1 MIVAA
6 PSVAPVI
13 PAAMNTDPRMRFPR
27 TARVRVSAQYMRAF
41 EQGKRLSDPLF
52 GLHHRA
58 DADVPARLGMA
69 VSRKVDTRA
78 VVRNRI
84 KRVLRETLRP
94 LLPAMPGGD
103 YVFVAR
109 SAAAKAAAPQL
120 RAAIHGLL
128 RRAGALPPPSPG
140 GTMPRPEAACLSS
153 DLPADSAAGRQ
164 SFPA

>member
-1 MIVAA
+1 
-6 PSVAPVI
+6 
-13 PAAMNTDPRMRFPR
+13 
-27 TARVRVSAQYMRAF
+27 
-41 EQGKRLSDPLF
+41 
-52 GLHHRA
+52 
-58 DADVPARLGMA
+58 MA

-128 RRAGALPPPSPG
+128 RRAGALPPPPPA
-140 GTMPRPEAACLSS
+140 GTLPPATPAPSS
-153 DLPADSAAGRQ
+153 DKAPR
-164 SFPA
+164 